1 MTGVSVPPERP
12 PVGGAGG
19 AAAPADLPRHGALEE
34 LDGTPIVTAARLPRR
49 TSASWALGAAAA
61 TAATAGRPGLW
72 AYALVAFLARG
83 GVAVLA
89 FPIVVLPTFVGL
101 ANLVGPASVS
111 AAGPGPRLVAIIV
124 AGVAAAAVLMIAG
137 TIVAA
142 AAETALHRATVQD
155 DPSGR
160 AGVLAAAGT
169 AAEVLTV
176 PGPVAGLR
184 RGTTRIAL
192 IRLVLL
198 VPLAAAAAIAIPTW
212 VAVAYRELTL
222 PSSVAVPLP
231 IRVLQGAPAVSVLV
245 VVAWLAGEVVGG
257 FAARRA
263 VLLDGPVPRALAG
276 GLVDPL
282 RFPLGTIL
290 TVTAALAVSL
300 VVLVPATWAVAAAWD
315 AARRALVD
323 DAGAAASLATS
334 VLLAAAW
341 LAALVVAAIAAAW
354 RATLMTAELL
364 RRLPRPAPG
373 PGVAEPDRRV
383 SCPAAEEAAHPAI
396 VGRQPAG
403 YPSRGARPVRPLIAA
418 RQSRS
423 GALLHCAACATGDD
437 PGRHHGSPRT
447 EVGDPAA

>member
-1 MTGVSVPPERP
+1 MTGLSLPPGDPRA
-12 PVGGAGG
+12 GGPGG
-19 AAAPADLPRHGALEE
+19 AATAGVPRHGALEE
-34 LDGTPIVTAARLPRR
+34 LDGTPIMTPARPPRR
-49 TSASWALGAAAA
+49 SFASWARGAAAA
-61 TAATAGRPGLW
+61 TATTAGRPGLW

-124 AGVAAAAVLMIAG
+124 AGVAAAAALVIAG

-155 DPSGR
+155 DAHGH
-160 AGVLAAAGT
+160 
-169 AAEVLTV
+169 AEVLAV
-176 PGPVAGLR
+176 AGPVAGLR
-184 RGTTRIAL
+184 RGTARVAA

-198 VPLAAAAAIAIPTW
+198 VPLAAAAAVAVPVW

-222 PSSVAVPLP
+222 PSNVAVPLP
-231 IRVLQGAPAVSVLV
+231 IRVLEGAPAVSILV

-263 VLLDGPVPRALAG
+263 VLLDAPVPRALAA

-315 AARRALVD
+315 AARHALVD
-323 DAGAAASLATS
+323 DAGAVASLATS

-364 RRLPRPAPG
+364 RRAPRPAPV
-373 PGVAEPDRRV
+373 PAVAEP
-383 SCPAAEEAAHPAI
+383 
-396 VGRQPAG
+396 G
-403 YPSRGARPVRPLIAA
+403 
-418 RQSRS
+418 
-423 GALLHCAACATGDD
+423 
-437 PGRHHGSPRT
+437 PGG
-447 EVGDPAA
+447 